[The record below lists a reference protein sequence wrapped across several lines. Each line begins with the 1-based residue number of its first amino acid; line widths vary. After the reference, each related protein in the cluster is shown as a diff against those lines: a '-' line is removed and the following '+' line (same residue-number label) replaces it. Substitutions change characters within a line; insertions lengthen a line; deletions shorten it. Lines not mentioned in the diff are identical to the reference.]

1 MDRVFI
7 VALLSAPVSW
17 PGVAVT
23 LTLAYGEFYSPENA
37 NRYWRSN
44 LHTRLVVDEYIL
56 EIAGRV
62 GDTPIHESLGEP
74 AEMRTRQSLDIPS
87 IGLDELRLA
96 TLREGRLRCAN
107 DREQG
112 TV

>member
-1 MDRVFI
+1 M
-7 VALLSAPVSW
+7 
-17 PGVAVT
+17 
-23 LTLAYGEFYSPENA
+23 PEA
-37 NRYWRSN
+37 M
-44 LHTRLVVDEYIL
+44 LDEHSL

-62 GDTPIHESLGEP
+62 GDTPIHESLCER

-87 IGLDELRLA
+87 IGLDELRVA

-107 DREQG
+107 DREQA